1 MTWMH
6 TRKPMTKRDVVT
18 LVARTL
24 AGVVVYVGTLAL
36 LLLPVIDALR

>member
-1 MTWMH
+1 MTWIFK
-6 TRKPMTKRDVVT
+6 RKPMTKHDVAA

-36 LLLPVIDALR
+36 LLIPVLDALR